1 MRAFIKKD
9 RWEYF
14 IEHWLDY
21 GYLPSIDGT
30 LKNPS
35 VYKKID
41 VGLYVIVDTITKEI
55 HLVTPHGSSPFM
67 EVHAKCFQELI
78 DNDLVEFVKGKF
90 D

>member
-9 RWEYF
+9 KWEYF
-14 IEHWLDY
+14 IEYWLDY
-21 GYLPSIDGT
+21 GFLPSIDGK
-30 LKNPS
+30 LKGPC

-55 HLVTPHGSSPFM
+55 HLVTPCGSSPFM
-67 EVHAKCFQELI
+67 EAHTKRFQELI
-78 DNDLVEFVKGKF
+78 DDDLVEFVAGIF

>member
-1 MRAFIKKD
+1 MRAFIKKEK
-9 RWEYF
+9 WEYF
-14 IEHWLDY
+14 IENWLDY

-41 VGLYVIVDTITKEI
+41 VGLYVIVDAITKEI
-55 HLVTPHGSSPFM
+55 HLATPYGSSPFM
-67 EVHAKCFQELI
+67 EAQTRFFQELI